1 MSFQEKYP
9 RPYYSKYEQVELDCH
24 SDWFR
29 VYRLPG
35 KVFAITE
42 PKHCQEVNSFLII
55 GSQRALLW
63 DTGEGFFDITEVARK
78 LYSGEIIAAN
88 SHSHFDHI
96 GCNHRFD
103 HVLAYDDPQAHYT
116 AERGA
121 PHGLFADQLS
131 PEMFIGG
138 YPEGLDPE
146 TFFVP
151 PYRIRTV
158 RDGQLIDLGE
168 RILEVIHTPG
178 HSPDSMMLLDR
189 TNGSLFT
196 GDTFY
201 QAALYAHFD
210 CPEFGRSDLNAYLN
224 SMERIQSRIQEVK
237 ALYCSHNELIAA
249 PFKVKEAADAFRSI
263 LNGKV
268 MEGLTVDLRH
278 VYLEDGTAI
287 VEYPFREFSIV
298 CRASPASGGVDY
310 E

>member
-9 RPYYSKYEQVELDCH
+9 RHYYANYEQVEITDGT
-24 SDWFR
+24 DWFR

-35 KVFAITE
+35 DVYAITE

-63 DTGEGFFDITEVARK
+63 DTGEGFFDITEVARN
-78 LYSGEIIAAN
+78 LYSGETIAAN

-103 HVLAYDDPQAHYT
+103 HVLAYDDPQARYT

-121 PHGLFADQLS
+121 PHGLFADQLN
-131 PEMFIGG
+131 PDMFIGG
-138 YPEGLDPE
+138 YPEGLDPG

-158 RDGQLIDLGE
+158 RDGQQIDLGD
-168 RILEVIHTPG
+168 RLLEVIHTPG

-189 TNGSLFT
+189 TEGILFT

-210 CPEFGRSDLNAYLN
+210 CPEFGKSNLTDYLD
-224 SMERIQSRIQEVK
+224 SMERIQSRIGECK
-237 ALYCSHNELIAA
+237 ALYCSHNDLIAS
-249 PFKVKEAADAFRSI
+249 PDRIKEAADAIRGI
-263 LNGKV
+263 LNGTCREK
-268 MEGLTVDLRH
+268 LIVDLRH

-287 VEYPFREFSIV
+287 VEYPFRGFSIV
-298 CRASPASGGVDY
+298 CRD
-310 E
+310 